1 MGPTTK
7 GKNMSP
13 KIAILRLRC
22 FLKGHRFSN
31 FRRVVKQN
39 VKRRKCMTCGKL
51 DEQPMNPDEL
61 KKAAA
66 AERRAAERK
75 RLALVPR
82 MPDTDPAF
90 KR

>member
-13 KIAILRLRC
+13 KMAILTLRC

-31 FRRVVKQN
+31 FRRVVKQT

-51 DEQPMNPDEL
+51 DEQPMSPAEL
-61 KKAAA
+61 LKAAA